1 MPSCCVIEL
10 EVGDD
15 AYELEVSGGSRIDF
29 DSGEYIAV
37 HSTEYPDYEGPYE
50 AFPRFSE
57 QGFETSERVM
67 HDDFTVHAI
76 KYTEAPND
84 SGITV
89 TIGG

>member
-1 MPSCCVIEL
+1 MSGYEWTVHED
-10 EVGDD
+10 GDVTFD
-15 AYELEVSGGSRIDF
+15 VTQPLSVTWGGD
-29 DSGEYIAV
+29 EYIAV
-37 HSTEYPDYEGPYE
+37 HSTDYPDYEGPYE
-50 AFPRFSE
+50 AFPRFPE